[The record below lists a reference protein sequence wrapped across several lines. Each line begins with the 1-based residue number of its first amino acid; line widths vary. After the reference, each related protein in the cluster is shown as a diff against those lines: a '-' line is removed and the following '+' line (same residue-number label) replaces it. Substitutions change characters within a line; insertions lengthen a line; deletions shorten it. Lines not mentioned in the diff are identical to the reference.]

1 MPGYKKPKMGHKK
14 PKMAHGKK
22 PKMGHKPK
30 MAHGNKPQFNA
41 KLKKAAAEGKLDN
54 NPNFKSAV
62 ENAKPK
68 MGHKKPKMAHGDKP
82 KMSRRRKAIVK
93 RSGVENFKPDVN
105 ENISDFER
113 LKRGKASD
121 INFLNKKYPT
131 EKSFQKMVSKKS
143 GKPNMY
149 GKPKMYNKKPFMMN
163 PGSKEIDS
171 PSIFKANE
179 PAMMFKNNMPKQTK
193 FRDGGGK
200 RSGETLAEYRNRL
213 SGTPDPNFIGRIEA
227 NKKMEAAKKEKA
239 RIAEITKKRL
249 AKRSGKPNMYGK
261 K

>member
-22 PKMGHKPK
+22 PKM
-30 MAHGNKPQFNA
+30 AHGKKPQFNA

-54 NPNFKSAV
+54 NPSFKSAV

-68 MGHKKPKMAHGDKP
+68 MAHGKKPKMVHGNKP
-82 KMSRRRKAIVK
+82 K
-93 RSGVENFKPDVN
+93 
-105 ENISDFER
+105 
-113 LKRGKASD
+113 
-121 INFLNKKYPT
+121 
-131 EKSFQKMVSKKS
+131 
-143 GKPNMY
+143 MY
-149 GKPKMYNKKPFMMN
+149 GKPKMYNKKPFMME
-163 PGSKEIDS
+163 PGSKEINS
-171 PSIFKANE
+171 PGSFKANE

-193 FRDGGGK
+193 FRDSGGK